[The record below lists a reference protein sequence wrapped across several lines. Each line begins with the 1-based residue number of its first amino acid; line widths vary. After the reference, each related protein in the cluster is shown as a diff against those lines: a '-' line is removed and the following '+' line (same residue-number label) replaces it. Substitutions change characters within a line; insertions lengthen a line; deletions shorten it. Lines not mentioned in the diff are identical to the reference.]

1 MMHIIYIIDLRG
13 KTLLFWEGVYN
24 MWKTHTWGE
33 DYEKFKCKIGSTT
46 LGGDMVLRF
55 WVG

>member
-1 MMHIIYIIDLRG
+1 MHIIYIIDLRG